1 MQCRRSGPL
10 SVPQPQ
16 QLPAPAQVAAAPLL
30 VSQGVKHR
38 VLAANI
44 ARHGVLA
51 AHIGVL
57 AAHIGVLAG
66 HVAAH
71 AGVLAGQVWVIAGR
85 IGVLA
90 AHIGVLAGYVA
101 GYTGVLAGQVWVLA
115 GNIWVL
121 AGQVAGSAA
130 GHIGEVHPGYPV
142 ARGQWQSAWVAGLL
156 RVKGHPLSLFV
167 THGDTVTED
176 NVLRW
181 PELGEN

>member
-51 AHIGVL
+51 AHV
-57 AAHIGVLAG
+57 GVLAG
-66 HVAAH
+66 HVAGYNRVLAGQVWVLAGHIADH
-71 AGVLAGQVWVIAGR
+71 AGVLAGQVWVIAGN
-85 IGVLA
+85 IG
-90 AHIGVLAGYVA
+90 
-101 GYTGVLAGQVWVLA
+101 
-115 GNIWVL
+115 VL

-142 ARGQWQSAWVAGLL
+142 AGGQWQSAWTVAGLL
-156 RVKGHPLSLFV
+156 RVKRHPLSLFV

>member
-1 MQCRRSGPL
+1 MQCGRSGPL

-16 QLPAPAQVAAAPLL
+16 QLPAPAQVATAPLL
-30 VSQGVKHR
+30 ESQGVKHR

-57 AAHIGVLAG
+57 AG

-71 AGVLAGQVWVIAGR
+71 AGVLAGKVWVI
-85 IGVLA
+85 V
-90 AHIGVLAGYVA
+90 
-101 GYTGVLAGQVWVLA
+101 
-115 GNIWVL
+115 GNIGVL

-130 GHIGEVHPGYPV
+130 GHISEVHPGYPV
-142 ARGQWQSAWVAGLL
+142 ARGQWQRAGTAAGLL
-156 RVKGHPLSLFV
+156 RVKRHPLSLFV

>member
-57 AAHIGVLAG
+57 AGCT
-66 HVAAH
+66 AAH
-71 AGVLAGQVWVIAGR
+71 AWVLAGQVWV
-85 IGVLA
+85 
-90 AHIGVLAGYVA
+90 LAGHIA
-101 GYTGVLAGQVWVLA
+101 GYTGVLSGQVWVLA

-176 NVLRW
+176 NVFRW
-181 PELGEN
+181 TAW

>member
-16 QLPAPAQVAAAPLL
+16 QLPAPAQVAATPLL

-57 AAHIGVLAG
+57 AG
-66 HVAAH
+66 H
-71 AGVLAGQVWVIAGR
+71 
-85 IGVLA
+85 
-90 AHIGVLAGYVA
+90 VA

-115 GNIWVL
+115 GNIGVL

-130 GHIGEVHPGYPV
+130 GHIGEVHNGYPV
-142 ARGQWQSAWVAGLL
+142 AGGQWQSAGTAAGLL
-156 RVKGHPLSLFV
+156 RVKRHPLSLFV

-176 NVLRW
+176 NVFRW
-181 PELGEN
+181 PAW

>member
-1 MQCRRSGPL
+1 MYCRRSGPL

-57 AAHIGVLAG
+57 AG
-66 HVAAH
+66 H
-71 AGVLAGQVWVIAGR
+71 
-85 IGVLA
+85 
-90 AHIGVLAGYVA
+90 VA
-101 GYTGVLAGQVWVLA
+101 GYTG
-115 GNIWVL
+115 VL

-130 GHIGEVHPGYPV
+130 GHISEVHPRYP
-142 ARGQWQSAWVAGLL
+142 GLL
-156 RVKGHPLSLFV
+156 RVKGNPLSLFV

-181 PELGEN
+181 PELREN